1 MGYPVK
7 YAVVEK
13 IERNVREAKTEIV
26 GYMVNKV
33 YVLSERKNYKEDGSI
48 EEVVEVV
55 NPISQINGERV
66 NPEFNASNRCV
77 NSFFVERTYDD
88 YMDAKKDSEYKNLLI
103 GNEMGKFDEVERNLF
118 SKLGDLEITN
128 ASIKR

>member
-13 IERNVREAKTEIV
+13 IERNIREAKTEIV

-66 NPEFNASNRCV
+66 NPEFNASKRCV

-88 YMDAKKDSEYKNLLI
+88 YMDAKKDSEYKNLLM
-103 GNEMGKFDEVERNLF
+103 GNEMGKFDEVERKLF